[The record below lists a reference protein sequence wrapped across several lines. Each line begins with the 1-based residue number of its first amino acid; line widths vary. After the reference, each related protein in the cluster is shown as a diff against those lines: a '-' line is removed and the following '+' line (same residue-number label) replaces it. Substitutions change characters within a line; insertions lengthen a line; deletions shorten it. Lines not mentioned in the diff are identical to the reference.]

1 MPNIT
6 GGSVTFGE
14 QRKLADYEGRKVDV
28 TLTFV
33 APDNG
38 TVSETDVQSILDMAE
53 RRVREKQSGQSVA
66 IPTTASAS
74 LASPSSKQSSK
85 SDKQKAADAKANGQ
99 GGAIDV
105 VTQHPDPMGI
115 APSRAAALGEIAK
128 LGQEID
134 AAPNDPLGMSSSPA
148 AATAAQAPT
157 PATGSATAPAAPT
170 PAVDPLAAPSELFT
184 GTDAEITDVALQN
197 AITAKN
203 EATGGKK
210 MNDIRGKIGA
220 YSTAA
225 NKSFTGIPQDKRG
238 AFLLELAQIA

>member
-1 MPNIT
+1 MLNIT

-66 IPTTASAS
+66 IPTNATF
-74 LASPSSKQSSK
+74 SSTSGTKAK
-85 SDKQKAADAKANGQ
+85 SDKQKAAEAKTNGQ
-99 GGAIDV
+99 SGAIDV
-105 VTQHPDPMGI
+105 VTPQPADPMG
-115 APSRAAALGEIAK
+115 AVNTVAALAPVT
-128 LGQEID
+128 L
-134 AAPNDPLGMSSSPA
+134 APAVAPVPNDPLGMSSSPG

-157 PATGSATAPAAPT
+157 PATVSAFVYAAPT
-170 PAVDPLAAPSELFT
+170 SAVDPLGAPSELFT

>member
-66 IPTTASAS
+66 IPTNAT
-74 LASPSSKQSSK
+74 LSSTSGTKAK
-85 SDKQKAADAKANGQ
+85 SDKQKAAEAKTNGQ
-99 GGAIDV
+99 SGAIDV
-105 VTQHPDPMGI
+105 VTPQPADPMGASGAVLPQS
-115 APSRAAALGEIAK
+115 APAVPPVPVASSAAT
-128 LGQEID
+128 
-134 AAPNDPLGMSSSPA
+134 DPLGMSSSPA
-148 AATAAQAPT
+148 AATAAQAPI
-157 PATGSATAPAAPT
+157 PATASATAPAAPT
-170 PAVDPLAAPSELFT
+170 PAGDPLAAPSELFT

>member
-28 TLTFV
+28 TLTFA

-85 SDKQKAADAKANGQ
+85 SDKQKAAEAKTNGQ
-99 GGAIDV
+99 SGAIDV
-105 VTQHPDPMGI
+105 VTATSGEVLRCLMELLTPAGRALARDAVLLVGGERLGREARRMGYEGELVV
-115 APSRAAALGEIAK
+115 AESPESAALVAALGRWRAR
-128 LGQEID
+128 D
-134 AAPNDPLGMSSSPA
+134 
-148 AATAAQAPT
+148 
-157 PATGSATAPAAPT
+157 
-170 PAVDPLAAPSELFT
+170 
-184 GTDAEITDVALQN
+184 
-197 AITAKN
+197 
-203 EATGGKK
+203 
-210 MNDIRGKIGA
+210 
-220 YSTAA
+220 
-225 NKSFTGIPQDKRG
+225 
-238 AFLLELAQIA
+238 

>member
-28 TLTFV
+28 TLTFA

-85 SDKQKAADAKANGQ
+85 SDKQKAAEAKTNGQ
-99 GGAIDV
+99 SGAIDV
-105 VTQHPDPMGI
+105 VTPQPADPMG
-115 APSRAAALGEIAK
+115 AVNTVAALAPVT
-128 LGQEID
+128 L
-134 AAPNDPLGMSSSPA
+134 APAVAPVPNDPLGMSSSPG

-170 PAVDPLAAPSELFT
+170 SAVDPLAAPSELFT

>member
-85 SDKQKAADAKANGQ
+85 SDKQKAAEAKTNGQ
-99 GGAIDV
+99 SGAIDV
-105 VTQHPDPMGI
+105 VTPQPADPMV
-115 APSRAAALGEIAK
+115 PS
-128 LGQEID
+128 
-134 AAPNDPLGMSSSPA
+134 DPLGMSSSPA

-157 PATGSATAPAAPT
+157 PATASATAPAAPT
-170 PAVDPLAAPSELFT
+170 SAVDPLAAPSELFT

-210 MNDIRGKIGA
+210 MNDIRSKIGA

>member
-66 IPTTASAS
+66 IPTNATF
-74 LASPSSKQSSK
+74 SSTYGTKAK
-85 SDKQKAADAKANGQ
+85 SDKQKAAEAKTNGQ
-99 GGAIDV
+99 SGAIDV
-105 VTQHPDPMGI
+105 VTPQPV
-115 APSRAAALGEIAK
+115 PS
-128 LGQEID
+128 
-134 AAPNDPLGMSSSPA
+134 DPLGMSSSPA

-157 PATGSATAPAAPT
+157 PATASATAPAAPT
-170 PAVDPLAAPSELFT
+170 SAVDPLAAPSELFT

>member
-85 SDKQKAADAKANGQ
+85 SDKQKAAEAKTNGQ
-99 GGAIDV
+99 SGAIDV
-105 VTQHPDPMGI
+105 VTPQPV
-115 APSRAAALGEIAK
+115 PS
-128 LGQEID
+128 
-134 AAPNDPLGMSSSPA
+134 DPLGMSSSPA

-157 PATGSATAPAAPT
+157 PATASATAPAAPT
-170 PAVDPLAAPSELFT
+170 PAGDPLAAPSELFT